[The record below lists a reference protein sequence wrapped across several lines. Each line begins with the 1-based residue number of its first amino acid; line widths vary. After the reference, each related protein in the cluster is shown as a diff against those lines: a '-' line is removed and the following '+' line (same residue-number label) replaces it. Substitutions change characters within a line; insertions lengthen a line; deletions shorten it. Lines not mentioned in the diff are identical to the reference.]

1 MVAVAE
7 PVHSGCM
14 TTGTDTMASLQSC
27 TTAQGTQHTVHC
39 VQVHVMAHSKRAHSY
54 FIPIHIRVPYIQY
67 TCVFHHA
74 CAGRK
79 CGKRIYFFF
88 LPPFFSFFSFLG
100 LSSCLPW
107 GLYLADQAEKDSNS
121 SCTPQHTPTPS
132 DHTDLLHLPSALR
145 ALVHTRRP
153 DHTVTNTKHVCLDH
167 TSTCAC
173 AL

>member
-1 MVAVAE
+1 MRRGAMVAVAE

-88 LPPFFSFFSFLG
+88 LPPFFSFSSDSRSRARSLPRCLSRSLLRCHGSHSFIVDDS
-100 LSSCLPW
+100 LSKRDESHVSGP
-107 GLYLADQAEKDSNS
+107 APATS
-121 SCTPQHTPTPS
+121 
-132 DHTDLLHLPSALR
+132 R
-145 ALVHTRRP
+145 
-153 DHTVTNTKHVCLDH
+153 KHVCVD
-167 TSTCAC
+167 AR
-173 AL
+173 A